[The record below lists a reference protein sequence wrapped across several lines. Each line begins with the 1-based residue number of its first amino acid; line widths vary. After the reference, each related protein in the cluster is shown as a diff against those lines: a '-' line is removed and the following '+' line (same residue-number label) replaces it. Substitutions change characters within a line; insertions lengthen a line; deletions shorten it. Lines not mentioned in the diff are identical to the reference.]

1 MENFEM
7 QQSQEQEIDLLEVF
21 HVLWG
26 KVWLLILSLIVGV
39 MLSGAGTYFLITPQ
53 YKATSTIYILSKTT
67 SITSL
72 ADLQIGSSL
81 AADFQIIATTRE
93 VVNVVIDDL
102 DIEEDYETFVK
113 SIEVTNPTN
122 SHMLQITVTNPDPEL
137 AARAS
142 NALADQLRMQIAEV
156 MSTDTPSTVS
166 RAQVP
171 TEASSPS
178 MKVNCAVG
186 GIVCVAIAAG
196 LILLGHFMDDTIK
209 DEEDVS
215 RYLGIDTLAAIPLE
229 HSGNTSASAGK
240 SGRSGRSSSSA
251 RYSGSARSAATKSGG
266 QSPGAARPA
275 SSNGAAAAKRP
286 GNAGG
291 KGAGSD
297 KPGK

>member
-1 MENFEM
+1 MENFEI
-7 QQSQEQEIDLLEVF
+7 QQTQEQEIDLLEVF

-26 KVWLLILSLIVGV
+26 KVWILILSLIVGV

-102 DIEEDYETFVK
+102 GIEEEYETFVK
-113 SIEVTNPTN
+113 QIDVTNPTN
-122 SHMLQITVTNPDPEL
+122 SHMLQITVTNSDPEL

-142 NALADQLRMQIAEV
+142 NALADQLRLQIADV
-156 MSTDTPSTVS
+156 MNTDTPSTVS

-171 TEASSPS
+171 ANPSSPN
-178 MKVNCAVG
+178 MKINCAIG
-186 GIVCVAIAAG
+186 GIVCAAIAAG
-196 LILLGHFMDDTIK
+196 IILLGHFMDDTVK

-215 RYLGIDTLAAIPLE
+215 RYLGLDTLAAIPLDHE
-229 HSGNTSASAGK
+229 MGAPASTGK
-240 SGRSGRSSSSA
+240 SGRSQRSGRSS
-251 RYSGSARSAATKSGG
+251 GSTGY
-266 QSPGAARPA
+266 PGAARSTAAKTGGQRPA
-275 SSNGAAAAKRP
+275 SARPAGKSGEAAPKRP
-286 GNAGG
+286 GPDKSG
-291 KGAGSD
+291 K
-297 KPGK
+297 